1 MLFKTLLLYT
11 NYYSFIL
18 RPKSLTKWLRRYYRR
33 VQHDWEGVVLL
44 GPLEAMPS
52 QYATFITLD
61 DASDHP
67 HTRHL
72 EHGAQALIL
81 QSLSRFLNSFI
92 DLVLFPTH
100 QDNARN
106 RLGCSVQHHDCQRS
120 PKGGKLPSIGWACLT
135 TEEFVKCH
143 RGYNIPILGYK

>member
-1 MLFKTLLLYT
+1 M
-11 NYYSFIL
+11 
-18 RPKSLTKWLRRYYRR
+18 
-33 VQHDWEGVVLL
+33 

-92 DLVLFPTH
+92 DLVLFPTTSPTIH
-100 QDNARN
+100 SYEVINKNDDTITT
-106 RLGCSVQHHDCQRS
+106 HPRS
-120 PKGGKLPSIGWACLT
+120 PEIADELQ
-135 TEEFVKCH
+135 EH
-143 RGYNIPILGYK
+143 RK